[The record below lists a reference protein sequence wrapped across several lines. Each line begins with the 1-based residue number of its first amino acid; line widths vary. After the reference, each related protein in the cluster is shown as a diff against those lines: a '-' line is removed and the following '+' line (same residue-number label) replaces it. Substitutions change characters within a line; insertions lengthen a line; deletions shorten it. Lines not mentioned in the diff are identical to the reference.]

1 MVRAGCAFLV
11 ACMLAPAAAFAQNN
25 AAPAAAGETRVIV
38 TLRDNAALGSYAA
51 AFVADDRLQDSARF
65 GYHSR
70 PVLGAIM
77 TLERRH
83 SFRARAFYSRA
94 LKGFAASVTPAVAAR
109 LAADPMV
116 LSVDADNPISLGP
129 IAVGASTQIVDWGIR
144 KIGADQTGTHSGDG
158 TGTVSGVNVYVIDTG
173 VDPTHP
179 DINLVNHVS
188 FITGEPNADCNG
200 HGTGVAGIIA
210 GRDNDVFTVGVA
222 PGAPVTGV
230 KVLTCDGFTFPS
242 IILQGVDW
250 VTANAVKPA
259 VANMSL
265 GSLINIPA
273 LNTAVQN
280 SAASGIFYAI
290 AAGNGNPYN
299 NNAPLNACN
308 TSPASAGYSRN
319 GLNGIMTA
327 AATDESDV
335 EASFSNY
342 GPCVDVWAPGVAVT
356 APWLM
361 SEGGLVT
368 ASGTSF
374 SSPYVAGAAAYILSR
389 LPTLPPWFVEL
400 LIKATVDVPG
410 TTSFDG
416 APIRRLQIRLFQ

>member
-11 ACMLAPAAAFAQNN
+11 ACVLTPAAAVTQNI
-25 AAPAAAGETRVIV
+25 AVPPAGAERRVIV
-38 TLRDNAALGSYAA
+38 TLRDDAALGSYAG
-51 AFVADDRLQDSARF
+51 AFVADDRLQDAARF

-83 SFRARAFYSRA
+83 HFRARAFYSRA
-94 LKGFAASVTPAVAAR
+94 LKGFAATITPAVAAT
-109 LAADPMV
+109 LAADPLV
-116 LSVDADNPISLGP
+116 LSIDADNPIALGP
-129 IAVGASTQIVDWGIR
+129 IAAGASTQIVDWGIT
-144 KIGADQTGTHSGDG
+144 KIGADQTATHSGDG
-158 TGTVSGVNVYVIDTG
+158 TGTVTGVNVYVIDTG

-179 DINLVNHVS
+179 DINLVNHIT
-188 FITGEPNADCNG
+188 FIPNEPNADCNG

-230 KVLTCDGFTFPS
+230 KVVTCAGFTFPS
-242 IILQGVDW
+242 IIIQGVDW

-259 VANMSL
+259 VANISL
-265 GSLINIPA
+265 GSLINIA
-273 LNTAVQN
+273 SLNTAIQN
-280 SAASGIFYAI
+280 SAATGIFYAI

-299 NNAPLNACN
+299 NNAPLNACS
-308 TSPASAGYSRN
+308 TSPASAGYSSN
-319 GLNGIMTA
+319 GFNGIMTA

-342 GPCVDVWAPGVAVT
+342 GPCVDIWAPGVAVT

-361 SEGGLVT
+361 SEGGLIT

-374 SSPYVAGAAAYILSR
+374 SAPYVAGAAAYLLSR
-389 LPTLPPWFVEL
+389 IPTLPPWFVEL
-400 LIKATVDVPG
+400 LIKLTVDVPG

>member
-1 MVRAGCAFLV
+1 
-11 ACMLAPAAAFAQNN
+11 
-25 AAPAAAGETRVIV
+25 
-38 TLRDNAALGSYAA
+38 
-51 AFVADDRLQDSARF
+51 
-65 GYHSR
+65 
-70 PVLGAIM
+70 
-77 TLERRH
+77 
-83 SFRARAFYSRA
+83 
-94 LKGFAASVTPAVAAR
+94 
-109 LAADPMV
+109 
-116 LSVDADNPISLGP
+116 
-129 IAVGASTQIVDWGIR
+129 
-144 KIGADQTGTHSGDG
+144 
-158 TGTVSGVNVYVIDTG
+158 
-173 VDPTHP
+173 
-179 DINLVNHVS
+179 
-188 FITGEPNADCNG
+188 
-200 HGTGVAGIIA
+200 
-210 GRDNDVFTVGVA
+210 
-222 PGAPVTGV
+222 
-230 KVLTCDGFTFPS
+230 
-242 IILQGVDW
+242 VDW

-308 TSPASAGYSRN
+308 TSPASVGYSSN

-356 APWLM
+356 APWLK